1 MDINW
6 TLVTIAGALL
16 AQGAA
21 VVWAVSSMVSDIKY
35 NMNDIEDMRTSM
47 EILEDLVVYGNQ
59 KEKNIN
65 NLFIIF
71 TKEDRLMYIG
81 ILLFMISIALWLIE
95 ISK

>member
-35 NMNDIEDMRTSM
+35 NMGNIADVKASVERLDDDIHENDVTIARIDANVEA
-47 EILEDLVVYGNQ
+47 I
-59 KEKNIN
+59 KNAMHS
-65 NLFIIF
+65 IIAQ
-71 TKEDRLMYIG
+71 R
-81 ILLFMISIALWLIE
+81 
-95 ISK
+95 